1 LLVPSGATLGLAFVI
16 PAGTSITLFL
26 GAALASVLH
35 WLAPRW
41 AARFLLSAAA
51 GLVAGESLFGVVSVW
66 F

>member
-1 LLVPSGATLGLAFVI
+1 V
-16 PAGTSITLFL
+16 
-26 GAALASVLH
+26 H